1 MVTLTENQLKAVKHN
16 QGPLLIVAGAGTGK
30 TMVITHRIAHLINS
44 KMARP
49 EEILAVTFTEK
60 AASEM
65 SERVDILLPYGFS
78 NVPIMTF
85 HAFGDRILREFALEL
100 GLNPD
105 FQVLSQAEQT
115 IFFREHLFEFPLK
128 HYRPLSDPTRF
139 IQAMLTVISRAK
151 DEDVSPEQYEQFIN
165 RLKSEIQENT
175 DPNPEEF
182 ERQRQGGFV
191 QHALATGQVIYENKR
206 Q

>member
-1 MVTLTENQLKAVKHN
+1 MTVNLTEKQQEAVKHN

-44 KMARP
+44 KLAKP

-65 SERVDILLPYGFS
+65 SERVDVLLPYGFS
-78 NVPIMTF
+78 NVQIMTF
-85 HAFGDRILREFALEL
+85 HAFGDKILREFALEL

-115 IFFREHLFEFPLK
+115 LFFREHLFEFPLN
-128 HYRPLSDPTRF
+128 HYRPLSDPARF
-139 IQAMLTVISRAK
+139 IQAMLNVISRAK
-151 DEDVSPEQYEQFIN
+151 DEDISPSQYLEYAGE
-165 RLKSEIQENT
+165 LSENLDSMLSGNNDSIW
-175 DPNPEEF
+175 
-182 ERQRQGGFV
+182 
-191 QHALATGQVIYENKR
+191 I
-206 Q
+206 